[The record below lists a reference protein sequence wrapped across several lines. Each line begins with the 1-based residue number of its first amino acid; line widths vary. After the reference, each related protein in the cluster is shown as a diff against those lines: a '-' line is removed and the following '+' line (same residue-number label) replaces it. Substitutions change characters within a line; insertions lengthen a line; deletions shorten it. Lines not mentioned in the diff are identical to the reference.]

1 MFDDLLRKCSKICR
15 GNVSFTDHGLWNS
28 SPPLF
33 AATFTLSDT
42 FSQDWRICSKQNL
55 QKHPVQFSDIYSIR
69 ILCAAQKSLDA
80 QMIHGRL
87 ASNPNLVKDWVNG
100 PNGQWAS
107 PLCDPNILVGGS
119 IECVAQ
125 KYQYHPSLP
134 QDRPTTDPDYHLPTR
149 SHIRHH
155 QPIAVIVVAG
165 KEYFGWRTRVTH
177 KESFFVSS

>member
-1 MFDDLLRKCSKICR
+1 MICFGNAQRFAEEMSRSQTMACEIPLLHCLQPLSHSQTHSPRIDIFVANRTSKP
-15 GNVSFTDHGLWNS
+15 S
-28 SPPLF
+28 SP
-33 AATFTLSDT
+33 
-42 FSQDWRICSKQNL
+42 
-55 QKHPVQFSDIYSIR
+55 DIYSIR

-125 KYQYHPSLP
+125 K
-134 QDRPTTDPDYHLPTR
+134 
-149 SHIRHH
+149 I
-155 QPIAVIVVAG
+155 PIPPLAAPG
-165 KEYFGWRTRVTH
+165 
-177 KESFFVSS
+177 